1 VHALHPRRS
10 ERRPDQ
16 ILTFSS
22 VGHFCANLQ
31 ANGEPRCRL
40 CPPGSPGGAVC
51 SSRCVSAGLRCR
63 RRRRRGK

>member
-1 VHALHPRRS
+1 MHALHPRRS

-40 CPPGSPGGAVC
+40 CPPGSPAAA
-51 SSRCVSAGLRCR
+51 SAPPHPPAPTAVSA
-63 RRRRRGK
+63 